1 MNPTKIVGRA
11 MALMLVLVTFVAS
24 AVSVFASDISNMT
37 TTVTDLFTD
46 LIPLIIILGIFGT
59 IIAMLKIRGR

>member
-11 MALMLVLVTFVAS
+11 MALMLVLVTFVTS

>member
-1 MNPTKIVGRA
+1 MNPFKSVGRA
-11 MALMLVLVTFVAS
+11 WAVMLVLVSFVTAAGS
-24 AVSVFASDISNMT
+24 AFASDISNLT

-46 LIPLIIILGIFGT
+46 LIPLIVILGIFGT